1 MESKRYEALDGWRGL
16 AALAI
21 TFYHAPIDNP
31 LRDMAGWKNWELFV
45 DFFFVL
51 SGFVIMH
58 AWGQRLVDAGSAR
71 DFMSRRFWRIWPL
84 HFSILFAFFGIE
96 MLKAILQAFVAL
108 PLEEAPFTAS
118 KSWMALLSNITMTQ
132 SLNLHG
138 TTTWNG
144 PAWSIS
150 VEFWTYLVFAAAILT
165 FRRHLDKALL
175 PIAFGAMLVVAWNSP
190 IYLFATHD
198 FGLFR
203 AIYGFFIG
211 AATYRLVRSERFVVE
226 GGTAIEVAVVMA
238 LSSYLL
244 ATGVNLSSL
253 FAPLVFAGVIVVFSQ
268 GRGLLT
274 RALES
279 RPIQALGL
287 WSYSI
292 YLVHALLYYGL
303 RLVLIVVE
311 KVTKVPLTVS
321 GSGSGRVFSFGGTA
335 IDLVVIAALL
345 LVTIVISAKT
355 YRFIE
360 RPFMISRARA
370 EATTASGQTVPA

>member
-1 MESKRYEALDGWRGL
+1 MDSKRYEALDGWRGL

-21 TFYHAPIDNP
+21 AFYHAPIDNP
-31 LRDMAGWKNWELFV
+31 LRGLEGWKNWELFV

-58 AWGQRLVDAGSAR
+58 AWGTRLVDASSAR
-71 DFMSRRFWRIWPL
+71 EFVAKRFWRIWPL

-96 MLKAILQAFVAL
+96 LLKAVLMAFVSL
-108 PLEEAPFTAS
+108 PLEEGPFTAS
-118 KSWMALLSNITMTQ
+118 KSWAALLSNITMTQ

-150 VEFWTYLVFAAAILT
+150 VEFWTYLVFAAAALA
-165 FRRHLDKALL
+165 FRRHLSRALL
-175 PIAFGAMLVVAWNSP
+175 PIALLAMLVMAWKSP

-203 AIYGFFIG
+203 AIYGFFLG
-211 AATYRLVRSERFVVE
+211 AATYRLIRSDRFIVD
-226 GGTAIEVAVVMA
+226 GGSAVEVAAVLA
-238 LSSYLL
+238 LASYLL

-253 FAPLVFAGVIVVFSQ
+253 FAPWVFAGVIVVFSQ
-268 GRGLLT
+268 GRGILT
-274 RALES
+274 QVLES
-279 RPIQALGL
+279 APVQALGR

-292 YLVHALLYYGL
+292 YLVHALFYYGL
-303 RLVLIVVE
+303 RLVLIAAE
-311 KVTKVPLTVS
+311 KALKVPLTVS
-321 GSGSGRVFSFGGTA
+321 GSGNDRVFSLGGTA
-335 IDLVVIAALL
+335 IDLAVIAGLL
-345 LVTIVISAKT
+345 LITIVISAKT

-360 RPFMISRARA
+360 RPFMVSRSKPG
-370 EATTASGQTVPA
+370 ETTRQEQTVLA